1 MDILLSKRKKM
12 NTYEKFADLNPCK
25 VLEENLVISKDGSEV
40 LFKVGK
46 EENQEINKMFI
57 SLDLVNS

>member
-1 MDILLSKRKKM
+1 M